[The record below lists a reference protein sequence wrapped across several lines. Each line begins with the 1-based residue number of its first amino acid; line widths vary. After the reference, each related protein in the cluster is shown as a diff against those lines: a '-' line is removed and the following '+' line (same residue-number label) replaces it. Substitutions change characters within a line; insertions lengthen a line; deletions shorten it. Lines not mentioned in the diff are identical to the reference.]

1 MKVAIEMYDVSLFA
15 ILEIVSTLRH
25 KLPLLAVNIILCI
38 IFFSLLDQ
46 IPDMFADTNE
56 SETVFAPVMQAGV
69 EALKVKTNLW
79 GWTIYQ
85 KVSVT
90 SVRQFTPFL
99 DILAYLVFLFLH
111 CLTKVH
117 FNTARKL
124 YLINT

>member
-69 EALKVKTNLW
+69 EALKVKTNL
-79 GWTIYQ
+79 
-85 KVSVT
+85 
-90 SVRQFTPFL
+90 
-99 DILAYLVFLFLH
+99 
-111 CLTKVH
+111 
-117 FNTARKL
+117 
-124 YLINT
+124 